1 MTDTYNSG
9 PMDDAAIVSR
19 IDELKSRTSYEGTNA
34 LSAQRIQSTNAYTGG
49 NVLGTE
55 PTTGMSSVID
65 NKVRPAVEILST
77 YMTKIF
83 ASDKETVVFT
93 PTNAQYSEA
102 AKQAMML
109 ANHVIHKSNNGYNF
123 ISRCTKDAAINKNS
137 VAKIVWNDNP
147 KSFVEEFEDLS
158 PEDLEIIISS
168 REMNGYEVEIES
180 EEDGNYALRFTRP
193 CGIPSIQ
200 LLPPEEFLINEGA
213 TEIDRR
219 HHLLRFC
226 CHRKLMFLGDILEM
240 FPEVDERDITSAA
253 TADQLEYEYETQ
265 SRHFIDGTYEYATRE
280 SSGPLAQLEVTDSW
294 IYENI
299 DGKGIDWW
307 HIITVGATVVMK
319 ERWDDEI
326 PFVSFTYF
334 PITHKFYGLSVFDK
348 VRDYFLNSTGLL
360 RSELDVRTRQNTT
373 MIVADPRYINQQDL
387 QMGRPGV
394 IKASGGFDPSKV
406 MVLPSPT
413 GSPNTLDILR
423 YLDEAI
429 QAQIGINP
437 LTGAISAEVEK
448 SGNNEEKTAQ
458 VIDNASVK
466 IEGYAREF
474 AEQCLRP
481 LVWQILRMLV
491 QHSEDPAVKEL
502 VEQITPG
509 QPFLLAENGIV
520 NELSMSDLTAKVGL
534 GHMTNQQKLRGIAAV
549 AQSQAVLEQSG
560 IVITPDK
567 KLAVANEMAKASG
580 YENYQDFF
588 PSMDEVLGTEQV
600 LEAIVAQATEKGKAM
615 GVEEAM
621 GTAEYQKT
629 MAEAELTN
637 AKVADLVADNKRED
651 LKLALET
658 KIELEQ
664 KRPASL

>member
-1 MTDTYNSG
+1 MTETYNSG

-65 NKVRPAVEILST
+65 NKIRPAIEILST

-93 PTNAQYSEA
+93 PTNSQYSDA
-102 AKQAMML
+102 AKQAMMI
-109 ANHVIHKSNNGYNF
+109 ANHVLHKSNNGYNF

-137 VAKIVWNDNP
+137 VAKLIWDDKP
-147 KSFVEEFEDLS
+147 DSFVEHFSNVSED
-158 PEDLEIIISS
+158 ELEPLILE
-168 REMNGYEVEIES
+168 REERGYEVEIES
-180 EEDGNYALRFTRP
+180 GKDGDYTLRFTRERSVP
-193 CGIPSIQ
+193 TIQ

-213 TEIDRR
+213 TEINRK

-240 FPEVDERDITSAA
+240 FPKVDERDITSAA

-299 DGKGIDWW
+299 DGKGVDWW
-307 HIITVGATVVMK
+307 HIITVGASVVLK

-326 PFVSFTYF
+326 PFVSFCYF

-348 VRDYFLNSTGLL
+348 VRDYFLNATGLL

-448 SGNNEEKTAQ
+448 SGNDDEKTSQ
-458 VIDNASVK
+458 IIDNASVK

-481 LVWQILRMLV
+481 LIWQILRMMV
-491 QHSEDPAVKEL
+491 QHSDDPAVQEL
-502 VEQITPG
+502 VEQLTPG
-509 QPFLLAENGIV
+509 VPFLLAEDGLI
-520 NELSMSDLTAKVGL
+520 NEISMSDLTAKVGL
-534 GHMTNQQKLRGIAAV
+534 GHMTNQQKLRGISAI
-549 AQSQAVLEQSG
+549 AQAQMTLEQSG
-560 IVITPDK
+560 IMISPDK
-567 KLAVANEMAKASG
+567 KVAVSNEIAKASG
-580 YENYQDFF
+580 YENVQDFF
-588 PSMDEVLGTEQV
+588 PTPAEIQQEEQV
-600 LEAIVAQATEKGKAM
+600 KAALIQQATEQGRQMGIQEAVQAAEHEKIIAETELLKAKS
-615 GVEEAM
+615 V
-621 GTAEYQKT
+621 
-629 MAEAELTN
+629 
-637 AKVADLVADNKRED
+637 DLVADNKRED
-651 LKLALET
+651 AKLQLET
-658 KIELEQ
+658 QLELMQ
-664 KRPASL
+664 QRPVAL

>member
-1 MTDTYNSG
+1 MTETYNSG

-65 NKVRPAVEILST
+65 NKIRPAIEILST

-93 PTNAQYSEA
+93 PTNSQYSDA
-102 AKQAMML
+102 AKQAMMI
-109 ANHVIHKSNNGYNF
+109 ANHVLHKSNNGYNF

-137 VAKIVWNDNP
+137 VAKLIWDDKP
-147 KSFVEEFEDLS
+147 DSFVEHFSNVSED
-158 PEDLEIIISS
+158 ELEPLILE
-168 REMNGYEVEIES
+168 REERGYEVEIES
-180 EEDGNYALRFTRP
+180 GKDGDYTLRFTRERSVP
-193 CGIPSIQ
+193 TIQ

-213 TEIDRR
+213 TEINRK

-240 FPEVDERDITSAA
+240 FPKVDERDITSAA